1 MALAALVAGFAYY
14 ATRPVPAAPATAAP
28 VVAVA
33 PAVKTP
39 SAPAAAA
46 PAPPPVPRIASLAA
60 AIDAALAA
68 VDPRLSIALEAP
80 ASIAVGNDLKLS
92 VRSKSDGLL
101 YLFAWD
107 QAADRIYRL
116 TPDAKD
122 GGNAIKANGSLAF
135 THKDAANGA
144 AREPLGNWRVVSM
157 LSERP
162 RDFSTAAFG
171 REGDLL
177 VAERGALESK
187 LAAGGL
193 SSLFGTP
200 QCAAGE
206 SCQDHYAIS
215 VANIARNA
223 AAPPP
228 AAKRAPAT
236 KPTPR
241 KAPGSEREYMKRFD
255 KDLDKLL
262 GK

>member
-1 MALAALVAGFAYY
+1 MD
-14 ATRPVPAAPATAAP
+14 
-28 VVAVA
+28 
-33 PAVKTP
+33 
-39 SAPAAAA
+39 
-46 PAPPPVPRIASLAA
+46 A

-68 VDPRLSIALEAP
+68 ADPLLSIALEAP

-116 TPDAKD
+116 TPDAKY
-122 GGNAIKANGSLAF
+122 GGNAIKADGSLAF

-144 AREPLGNWRVVSM
+144 VGEPPGNWRVISM

-177 VAERGALESK
+177 VVERGALEAR
-187 LAAGGL
+187 LAVDGL

-206 SCQDHYAIS
+206 TCEDHYAIS
-215 VANIARNA
+215 VANIARE

-228 AAKRAPAT
+228 AVKRAPSP
-236 KPTPR
+236 KPPSQKT
-241 KAPGSEREYMKRFD
+241 PGSEREYMKRFD